1 MTILWSNNASTT
13 ISGSITTASTS
24 VQLAA
29 GTGAS
34 FPNPTGGNFYVA
46 TFYDQATK
54 TINEIVHVT
63 AMAGDIATI
72 VRAQEG
78 TTAKNWNAGDI
89 FANLVTA
96 GTLNNFV
103 QAGTGPAN
111 TSLVYVGTDTSVTP
125 NLVIAT
131 TNPVPTSFAIG
142 MLFNILIKNTNT
154 AAVNVQLNGLASV
167 PLVRSN
173 GAALLNGD
181 IIANMETTFVY
192 NGVNFNNMLPDL
204 PKHPVQT
211 VFYVNPS
218 GNDNNSGLAN
228 TSAQAF
234 ATVSGAMNQIKTRYT
249 SQTTIT
255 IRVADG
261 VYIDAFYDNTNYIAS
276 WNIVGNTT
284 TPGNVTINAIST
296 SGSSYPSAYAG
307 PGRGCVSYGTAVI
320 TINGLTFQSF
330 YENAAASGGGYLQI
344 NNCVF
349 TSPTSGASGAIGA
362 NTDGKVQLYGNC
374 SYSGSVSNICIFYVY
389 SSGTM
394 TFGYHDA
401 IATNNLSFNIVGTP
415 PIATATMSA
424 SGNGTVVFYNTAV
437 TFTGGIPTCMQYNI
451 TTGGGIISETGVYTM
466 FPGTIPG
473 QVTPPGWL

>member
-1 MTILWSNNASTT
+1 MTILFSNNASTT
-13 ISGSITTASTS
+13 VSGSITAASTT
-24 VQLAA
+24 VMLAA
-29 GTGAS
+29 GTGVL

-54 TINEIVHVT
+54 TQNEIVHVT

-255 IRVADG
+255 IRV
-261 VYIDAFYDNTNYIAS
+261 
-276 WNIVGNTT
+276 
-284 TPGNVTINAIST
+284 
-296 SGSSYPSAYAG
+296 
-307 PGRGCVSYGTAVI
+307 
-320 TINGLTFQSF
+320 
-330 YENAAASGGGYLQI
+330 
-344 NNCVF
+344 
-349 TSPTSGASGAIGA
+349 
-362 NTDGKVQLYGNC
+362 
-374 SYSGSVSNICIFYVY
+374 
-389 SSGTM
+389 
-394 TFGYHDA
+394 
-401 IATNNLSFNIVGTP
+401 
-415 PIATATMSA
+415 
-424 SGNGTVVFYNTAV
+424 
-437 TFTGGIPTCMQYNI
+437 
-451 TTGGGIISETGVYTM
+451 
-466 FPGTIPG
+466 
-473 QVTPPGWL
+473 